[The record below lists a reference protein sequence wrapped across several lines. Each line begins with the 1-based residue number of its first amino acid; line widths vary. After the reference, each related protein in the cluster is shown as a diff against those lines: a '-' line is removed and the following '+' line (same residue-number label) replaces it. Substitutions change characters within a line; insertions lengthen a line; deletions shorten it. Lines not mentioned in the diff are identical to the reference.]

1 MNFSETLSIVAEI
14 MPDRVATVFDNDCTS
29 YAQLDHQVDLIASG
43 LIAIGVKP
51 RDRVA
56 ILDVNIEGTKA

>member
-14 MPDRVATVFDNDCTS
+14 MPDRVATVFDNECTS

-43 LIAIGVKP
+43 LIAIPV
-51 RDRVA
+51 
-56 ILDVNIEGTKA
+56 